1 MKKKEIEIFNPE
13 KILPW
18 LGAPFM
24 AAWVLEGVILIIGFT
39 PYLLLINYLIE
50 ALFLFLFCLSYR
62 NRYKC
67 YKAEPN
73 LKITKYFWVELAIH
87 ILFIAG
93 AVVQSALNV
102 WVEISS
108 SGLTYRHE
116 FFFISVM
123 ILTLH
128 IVYMCIDYYA
138 TEKAAVIRYCKRAK
152 KTK

>member
-1 MKKKEIEIFNPE
+1 MQIF
-13 KILPW
+13 
-18 LGAPFM
+18 
-24 AAWVLEGVILIIGFT
+24 
-39 PYLLLINYLIE
+39 
-50 ALFLFLFCLSYR
+50 
-62 NRYKC
+62 
-67 YKAEPN
+67 KA
-73 LKITKYFWVELAIH
+73 KITKYFWAELAIH

-116 FFFISVM
+116 FFYISLM

-128 IVYMCIDYYA
+128 IVYMCVDYYT
-138 TEKAAVIRYCKRAK
+138 TEKAAVIRCCKRVK

>member
-1 MKKKEIEIFNPE
+1 
-13 KILPW
+13 
-18 LGAPFM
+18 M

-50 ALFLFLFCLSYR
+50 ALFLSLFCLSYR

-73 LKITKYFWVELAIH
+73 LKITKYFWAELAIH
-87 ILFIAG
+87 NLFIAG

-116 FFFISVM
+116 FYYISLM

-128 IVYMCIDYYA
+128 IVYMCVDYYA
-138 TEKAAVIRYCKRAK
+138 TEKAAVIRCCKRVK